1 MKSINQKLDES
12 RQIRLSALKNDLK
25 HWYVIAWNDE
35 ITKEDW
41 RMFIF
46 GVVQTIYNL
55 GRMESEERTSNDL
68 ITMNKIS
75 ESTLKKI
82 EQYAAIYEIEF

>member
-1 MKSINQKLDES
+1 MKSIDQKLEES
-12 RQIRLSALKNDLK
+12 RTLKISALIKDLQ
-25 HWYVIAWNDE
+25 HWYIVGYNDE
-35 ITKEDW
+35 ILMEDW

-55 GRMESEERTSNDL
+55 GRMESEERTSNNL
-68 ITMNKIS
+68 ITMDQIS

>member
-68 ITMNKIS
+68 ITMDQIS
-75 ESTLKKI
+75 KSTLKKI